1 MEHNLSESEFAL
13 VEKLR
18 GVSAPMDAF
27 ATHPDLMD
35 EFLALA
41 VSRAHAA
48 RSIDG
53 AAIKEDA
60 IEPSHLDADTAGK
73 KAAFLA
79 RIGASSQAWVRM
91 FTNPAKTKGLRIKL
105 LVFGDVGNDYLL
117 SVTVAGSELEVD
129 VVPESKT
136 VTIATQITDTALDIK
151 TLLEFNAYIS
161 TAEYFGGE
169 NGTTTLAAITAAQL
183 VPDGWFQGGIG

>member
-60 IEPSHLDADTAGK
+60 IEPSHSRRGHRWQEGRVSRT
-73 KAAFLA
+73 

-117 SVTVAGSELEVD
+117 SVTVAG
-129 VVPESKT
+129 
-136 VTIATQITDTALDIK
+136 
-151 TLLEFNAYIS
+151 N
-161 TAEYFGGE
+161 
-169 NGTTTLAAITAAQL
+169 
-183 VPDGWFQGGIG
+183 